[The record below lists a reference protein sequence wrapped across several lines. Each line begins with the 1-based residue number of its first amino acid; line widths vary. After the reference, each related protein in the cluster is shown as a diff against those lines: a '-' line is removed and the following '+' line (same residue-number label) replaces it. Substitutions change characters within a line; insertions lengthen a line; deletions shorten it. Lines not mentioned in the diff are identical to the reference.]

1 MVRIVSGIIAL
12 GWEWQNWKKLQPN
25 SDNHTK
31 DAILGQQE
39 HWLQWLDRVM
49 DRVNETQPP
58 GDEVR
63 YPPSTIFLFLSF
75 LLKKTLFVF
84 KGS

>member
-12 GWEWQNWKKLQPN
+12 GWGWQNWKKLQPN

-63 YPPSTIFLFLSF
+63 PLLLQFSFFWSF
-75 LLKKTLFVF
+75 LTRGLCF
-84 KGS
+84 